1 MMVSYCYFKK
11 KNKREFGLFT
21 RLEKS
26 LRQETG
32 EIRRP
37 LYTTSHGGKKRR
49 ESSGHYTYST
59 IDRHTWH
66 LRFIEEYSLKEQN
79 FVRII

>member
-1 MMVSYCYFKK
+1 
-11 KNKREFGLFT
+11 LFT

-59 IDRHTWH
+59 IYRHT
-66 LRFIEEYSLKEQN
+66 
-79 FVRII
+79 